1 MSSES
6 PQLVAELRRMTS
18 VGTAQYEIDGTA
30 FWSDDDLLG
39 VIGRNVSKRLLQ
51 AEIDLIPTIVEGGIV
66 YLNGRAPVA
75 GLVDVESATVTA
87 WNGRELNGTFT
98 LHQDGRIEFTANQ
111 VSALPV
117 ISGLCF
123 DLNAS
128 AADVLVEWAAALKL
142 GYDIASG
149 ESKLPRSQR
158 HAMMLEQ
165 AETFR
170 SRAVVGSVQMARSDV
185 RRGRGGS
192 RRTQAAL
199 KAFRRLGNPG

>member
-6 PQLVAELRRMTS
+6 PQLFAELRRMTS
-18 VGTAQYEIDGTA
+18 VGTAQYEVDGTA

-87 WNGRELNGTFT
+87 WNGVALNGTFT
-98 LHQDGRIEFTANQ
+98 LHSDGRIEFTDNQ

-123 DLNAS
+123 DLNAA
-128 AADVLVEWAAALKL
+128 AADVLTEWASALKL

-158 HAMMLEQ
+158 HAMLLEQ

-170 SRAVVGSVQMARSDV
+170 SRAVVGSVQMTRSDV
-185 RRGRGGS
+185 RRGSGGRHS
-192 RRTQAAL
+192 QAAL
-199 KAFRRLGNPG
+199 RAFRRLGNPG